1 MIGMRLAKFLLK
13 FPACLFGLT
22 SAFALPP
29 SQPGRPTSEPYTG
42 DLAIFEEAD
51 RAPKLQVERVMD
63 VLGIKR
69 GSHVADIGAGSG
81 WFTVRGAR
89 RVGKEGV
96 VYAVEINP
104 DYVRHIK
111 RRAKRERLPHIRT
124 ILGKP
129 NDPLLPRGSIDAVLL
144 LKTYH
149 EIAQPIPLLRHVRA
163 AMRPG
168 AKLGIIDRNGKG
180 DDHGLNADVVIKE
193 AAQAGFVLA
202 ERHDFVKTEGVD
214 YFLIFR

>member
-1 MIGMRLAKFLLK
+1 MRAAKSLLK
-13 FPACLFGLT
+13 FFLCVVGLT

-29 SQPGRPTSEPYTG
+29 KDAERPTSEPYTG
-42 DLAIFEEAD
+42 DLAIFEDAD
-51 RAPKLQVERVMD
+51 RAKKLQVERVMD
-63 VLGIKR
+63 LLGIKR

-81 WFTVRGAR
+81 WFTVRSAR
-89 RVGKEGV
+89 RVGKEGT

-111 RRAKRERLPHIRT
+111 RRAKREKLSNVRT
-124 ILGKP
+124 VLGKP
-129 NDPLLPRGSIDAVLL
+129 DNPLLPRESIDAVLL

-149 EIAQPIPLLRHVRA
+149 EIAQPIPLLRRVRA

-193 AAQAGFVLA
+193 AAQAEFLLA
-202 ERHDFVKTEGVD
+202 EQHDFVKSEGVD
-214 YFLIFR
+214 YFLIFRLQ

>member
-1 MIGMRLAKFLLK
+1 MRPVKSLLNSLV
-13 FPACLFGLT
+13 CVFGFT
-22 SAFALPP
+22 SAFVSHAADTT
-29 SQPGRPTSEPYTG
+29 RPTSEPYTG
-42 DLAIFEEAD
+42 DLAIFEDAD
-51 RAPKLQVERVMD
+51 RAKKLQVERVMD

-81 WFTVRGAR
+81 WFTVRSAR
-89 RVGKEGV
+89 RVGKEGA

-104 DYVRHIK
+104 EYVRHIK
-111 RRAKRERLPHIRT
+111 RRAKREKLSNIRT

-129 NDPLLPRGSIDAVLL
+129 HDPLLPRGSVDAVLL

-149 EIAQPIPLLRHVRA
+149 EIAQPIPLLRQVRA

-202 ERHDFVKTEGVD
+202 EQHDFVKREGVD